1 MDVFLGLG
9 SIGLALVAWVFPVVN
24 LARRKKSE
32 NKSWIAF
39 SIISVSACAI
49 TLFIQ
54 IVSLDHRVD
63 IEDWSALMDTTNAL
77 VFVSSVY
84 LFITLALNLITF
96 LVYSIIQKPKHT

>member
-1 MDVFLGLG
+1 MDVLIGLG
-9 SIGLALVAWVFPVVN
+9 SILLGSIAWIFPIVN
-24 LARRKKSE
+24 LTRRKKSE

-39 SIISVSACAI
+39 SITSVSACAI

-54 IVSLDHRVD
+54 IVSLNHMVD
-63 IEDWSALMDTTNAL
+63 IEDWSAIMDTTNAL

-96 LVYSIIQKPKHT
+96 LVYRAYSKSL

>member
-1 MDVFLGLG
+1 MDVLIGLG
-9 SIGLALVAWVFPVVN
+9 SILLGSIAWIFPIVN

-39 SIISVSACAI
+39 STTSVSACAI

-54 IVSLDHRVD
+54 IVSLNHMVD
-63 IEDWSALMDTTNAL
+63 IEDWSAIIDTTNAL

-96 LVYSIIQKPKHT
+96 LVYRAYSKSL